1 MSGSRLEA
9 STHALTAE
17 LFAARTAA
25 RPQAVAV
32 VTGDVQLSYQD
43 VHDRARLVA
52 ARLRAAGVRPGDIVG
67 VCLDRGPDLLPALYG
82 IWRAGAAYL
91 PLDPALPADRIGYML
106 TDANAPLLVTRSA
119 HLARTEGFT
128 GTRLLLDVEEA
139 AEATP
144 DTDEP
149 AGATHPDQLAYVLY
163 TSGSTGRPK
172 GVMISH
178 GALHNLLSSVHE
190 SIAPARRAT
199 WLASTSVSFDISGLE
214 LHLPL
219 TTGGRV
225 VLASD
230 AEAKDAAALVKLVD
244 AHRVTHV
251 QATPSGWR
259 LLLAAGFDNYAV
271 TALAGGEPVT
281 VQLAAD
287 LQDKVQRLVNVYGP
301 TETTI
306 WSTYWEIPEN
316 AAAVSIGRP
325 LANTGT
331 YVLTEDLRRVPEGVT
346 GQLHIDGHGLAHGY
360 LGRPGLTADKFV
372 PNPYGPPG
380 SRLYRTGDLA
390 RVLPDGTLECL
401 GRIDSQVKIRGYR
414 IELGEIEAVL
424 TAHPG
429 VREAVVTVRET
440 DAGEKSL
447 VGYLVPA
454 EGGAVPEPSELR
466 AHLAADLPD
475 YMVPAAFVTVERV
488 PLTNSGKVDH
498 RALPAPDLAAFAAE
512 RYVAPRTPVE
522 ERLAAVWS
530 DVLELPQVSAED
542 SFFELGGD
550 SIRAVRLV
558 GALREA
564 GYDVSIPDVFEHRTV
579 ATLAV
584 HLAGRASGQSL
595 IAAVE
600 PFALIGDRDR
610 ERLPADVVDAYPLS
624 QVQTGMLVE
633 MLASA
638 DEHVYQNINSFRIPD
653 AEPFDEAALRA
664 ALAIVAAR
672 HDILRTSVALTG
684 YAQPLQLVHARAEVP
699 LSVHDIR
706 KLTDRQQAAL
716 TTAFVADE
724 HAAGFDM
731 TNAPLMRIAVHIE
744 ARDAWRLTVGYQ
756 HAIADGWSL
765 NSLLMELL
773 DCYRTLRD
781 GGEPAPHT
789 EPSVRFADFIAAEQA
804 SLSSESDQSF
814 WQDVLDRHTPAAV
827 PASWA
832 DPSAEVRNHG
842 LQVPYGD
849 LEEGL
854 RAVAASA
861 RTSLKSVLLA
871 AHLKVLGMLTVE
883 ESFHTGVVYHGRLEA
898 PGADRV
904 LGMHLNTLPFPASRG
919 AARTWRE
926 LVEGVYRQE
935 TEIWSHRRYP
945 LPAIQRAAGNSREL
959 LTILFEY
966 LDFHQVDTDTVDVQA
981 TMGDGSNEFALTAVA
996 SGGAF
1001 SLLSSTDVVGRA
1013 NLERLGGMYRSVLEA
1028 MAADPDGDAGAVFL
1042 SDAERSLLGGWA
1054 SGGRAEWP
1062 AGTVLDLFE
1071 AQAVTTPDAVA
1082 VVAGEVELSYREVE
1096 ERANQVARHL
1106 LAAGAVADSLVGVCL
1121 ERGPELVPV
1130 LLGIWK
1136 AGAAYL
1142 PLDPTL
1148 PTERRA
1154 FILEDTR
1161 AQILVTDTASA
1172 FDGTTLLVN
1181 ELAEGPTTAP
1191 ARETDPAQLAYV
1203 IYTSGSTGR
1212 PKGVMI
1218 HHAGLVNYLAWTVD
1232 TYASHGTGGAPLFS
1246 SISFDLGIP
1255 DLFTPLICG
1264 QAVTLLPDGIDT
1276 ASLGAALAE
1285 AGPFSFVKLTP
1296 GHLDLLTHQ
1305 LSAEQA
1311 HDLAGVVI
1319 AAGDNF
1325 PVSLAERWR
1334 ELAGADGTKVATEYG
1349 PTEITIGNSG
1359 LIIDTLPVTEAIP
1372 LGAPIPNTGMYVL
1385 TEDLQHTPI
1394 GVAGE
1399 VHIDGTG
1406 LARGYL
1412 GRPDLTAEKFLPNPH
1427 GPAGSRLYRTGD
1439 LARFLPDGTLE
1450 TLGRIDNQVK
1460 IRGYRIELG
1469 EIEARLREHPHV
1481 RDAVVAVRTLGTGEK
1496 SLTAYLVL
1504 ADGVALDAAAVRE
1517 HLGAALPDYMVPPV
1531 YQPIDRIPLTAN
1543 GKVDHRALPA
1553 PELDAFATEKY
1564 AAPAGPVEERL
1575 AAVWSE
1581 VLGVPR
1587 VGSTDN
1593 FFALGGDSIRAV
1605 QVLSACREAGLS
1617 LAVWMILQATSLA
1630 ELATMVTVEPG
1641 SDDIPL
1647 TPSQHNTAADASRT
1661 VRLPLSAQAEPVLL
1675 ANALDSV
1682 VRHHQVLH
1690 ATLVPA
1696 TGAQPPVLRPVP
1708 EAPTG
1713 LLRFLDLRTAAADG
1727 HAAAITEALAEAR
1740 AALDPSRASTVRAT
1754 LVRVDDR
1761 KPDELWLTVHALA
1774 ADTGSFE
1781 VLAEDLDSAYRQ
1793 LASGEEPVLPAPATP
1808 WQLWARQSAEQAL
1821 SPELLDQGERWLAR
1835 PPATALPTEHPNRTS
1850 HTNDNDD
1857 DVTTATTVTVLPAD
1871 LTAVLLTDPRPAHPV
1886 LATLGRTL
1894 TRWTGGDRI
1903 EIDVLTDPRHD
1914 PDLGPALSR
1923 TVGPLADTHPVS
1935 LRLPADR
1942 DTAATVAAVSRQ
1954 LRALPAPVHGYGLL
1968 RHLAPDTDLA
1978 AELAALPPAQV
1989 RFSWTPSNPA
1999 PTPAPAL
2006 TLSPALTPAP
2016 TTGNDLVLAPGHLA
2030 PDASPSHLL
2039 HVDAHVEDDRL
2050 YLRWTYRPAVH
2061 TAATVHRL
2069 ADEQLAELSN
2079 HLRTRTTTTG
2089 PTSRPTAT
2097 TPSDPVPG
2105 LMARHA
2111 VPGASIALLENGEVT
2126 SVRSYGV
2133 LGTDDPTPVTADT
2146 LFPAGSISKHVTT
2159 FLVLR
2164 LASEGVLDLDRD
2176 INEYLTSW
2184 QTPPGTP
2191 DIGLGNST
2199 GPITARLLLS
2209 NQSGLAPH
2217 PPLDDNY
2224 LRHEPFPTLL
2234 DVLNGRAPAKTPP
2247 VRRTDAP
2254 GEVFRLNPLNFS
2266 VLQQAMADAT
2276 GTAFPEL
2283 ARHWLLEPLGMAA
2296 SGFDPVLPD
2305 TTGRAFARGHAA
2317 DGTPVPHGFVVHPE
2331 PAAGGLWTTA
2341 ADLARLAAE
2350 IRRCYLGRPGGLVG
2364 QELVHRM
2371 LTPLGGRNYGWSTIL
2386 DGTGTGADLE
2396 FGHGGQAL
2404 GYQAM
2409 TGLRVRSGTGAV
2421 LLSNGAGGRE
2431 LVRHLLATVWSGQ
2444 RTLGRLWQQAID
2456 EATAR
2461 EQAID
2466 EATARE
2472 QGA

>member
-9 STHALTAE
+9 SNHALTGE

-52 ARLRAAGVRPGDIVG
+52 ARLRAAGVRRGDIVG

-106 TDANAPLLVTRSA
+106 TDAGAPLLVTQSA

-128 GTRLLLDVEEA
+128 GTRLLLDTDETTEESD
-139 AEATP
+139 EP
-144 DTDEP
+144 DIDEP
-149 AGATHPDQLAYVLY
+149 AEATHPDQLAYVLY

-190 SIAPARRAT
+190 SIAPSRRAT

-230 AEAKDAAALVKLVD
+230 AEAKDAAALIKLVD

-306 WSTYWEIPEN
+306 WSTYWEIPAN

-331 YVLTEDLRRVPEGVT
+331 YVLTEDLRRVPDGVT

-360 LGRPGLTADKFV
+360 LGRPGLTAGTFV

-380 SRLYRTGDLA
+380 ARLYRTGDLA

-454 EGGAVPEPSELR
+454 DGGAAPEPSELR
-466 AHLAADLPD
+466 AHLATDLPE
-475 YMVPAAFVTVERV
+475 YMVPAAFVTIERV

-530 DVLELPQVSAED
+530 QVLELPQVSAED

-579 ATLAV
+579 ATLAT
-584 HLAGRASGQSL
+584 HLDGRATGHSL
-595 IAAVE
+595 IAAVA

-653 AEPFDEAALRA
+653 AQPFSAEAMRA
-664 ALAIVAAR
+664 ALATVAAR

-684 YAQPLQLVHARAEVP
+684 YAQPLQLVHAHAAIP

-706 KLTDRQQAAL
+706 ELTKQQQAVL
-716 TTAFVADE
+716 TTAFVDKE
-724 HAAGFDM
+724 HATGFDM
-731 TNAPLMRIAVHIE
+731 MNAPLLRVAVHVE
-744 ARDAWRLTVGYQ
+744 ADDAWRLTVGYQ

-773 DCYRTLRD
+773 DCYRILRD
-781 GGEPAPHT
+781 GGEPAPHAR
-789 EPSVRFADFIAAEQA
+789 PSVRFADFIAAEQV
-804 SLSSESDQSF
+804 SLSSESDQTF

-827 PASWA
+827 PASWS
-832 DPSAEVRNHG
+832 DSSAEVRNHG

-854 RAVAASA
+854 RALAASA

-871 AHLKVLGMLTVE
+871 AHLKVLGMVSGE

-904 LGMHLNTLPFPASRG
+904 LGMHLNTLPFPVSRG
-919 AARTWRE
+919 TARTWRE

-966 LDFHQVDTDTVDVQA
+966 LDFHQVDTDTVDTSA
-981 TMGDGSNEFALTAVA
+981 TMGDGSNEFALTAIA

-1001 SLLSSTDVVGRA
+1001 SLLSSTDVVGRE

-1028 MAADPDGDAGAVFL
+1028 MAGDPDGDAGAVFL
-1042 SDAERSLLGGWA
+1042 GEAERSLLDGWA
-1054 SGGRAEWP
+1054 SGGRVERP
-1062 AGTVLDLFE
+1062 TGTVLDLFE
-1071 AQAVTTPDAVA
+1071 AQAATTPEAVA
-1082 VVAGEVELSYREVE
+1082 VVAGGVELSYREVD
-1096 ERANQVARHL
+1096 ERANQVAHHL
-1106 LAAGAVADSLVGVCL
+1106 LSAGAVADSLVGVRL

-1148 PTERRA
+1148 PAERRA

-1161 AQILVTDTASA
+1161 AQILVTDAASA

-1181 ELAEGPTTAP
+1181 ELVEGPTTAP

-1218 HHAGLVNYLAWTVD
+1218 HHSGLANYLAWTVD

-1311 HDLAGVVI
+1311 RDLAGVVI

-1325 PVSLAERWR
+1325 PVSLAERWQQ
-1334 ELAGADGTKVATEYG
+1334 LAGVDGTKVATEYG

-1359 LIIDTLPVTEAIP
+1359 LIIDSLPVTEAIP

-1385 TEDLQHTPI
+1385 TNDLRPTPI

-1399 VHIDGTG
+1399 VYIDGAG

-1427 GPAGSRLYRTGD
+1427 GPAGSRLYQTGD

-1481 RDAVVAVRTLGTGEK
+1481 RDAVVAVRTLGSGEK
-1496 SLTAYLVL
+1496 SLIAYLVL
-1504 ADGVALDAAAVRE
+1504 ADGAVLDTATVRE
-1517 HLGAALPDYMVPPV
+1517 HLGAALPEYMVPTV

-1543 GKVDHRALPA
+1543 GKVDHRALPS
-1553 PELDAFATEKY
+1553 PELDAFATEEY
-1564 AAPAGPVEERL
+1564 VAPAGPVEERL
-1575 AAVWSE
+1575 ATVWSE
-1581 VLGVPR
+1581 VLGVRR

-1605 QVLSACREAGLS
+1605 QVLAACREAGLS

-1641 SDDIPL
+1641 TDDIPL
-1647 TPSQHNTAADASRT
+1647 TPSQHHSLTTTADASRT
-1661 VRLPLSAQAEPVLL
+1661 VRLPLGAQAEPALL
-1675 ANALDSV
+1675 AGALDSA
-1682 VRHHQVLH
+1682 VRHHQALH
-1690 ATLVPA
+1690 TSLVPA
-1696 TGAQPPVLRPVP
+1696 VGPQPPVLRPATG
-1708 EAPTG
+1708 APTD
-1713 LLRFLDLRTAAADG
+1713 LFRFLDLRTTAADG
-1727 HAAAITEALAEAR
+1727 HAAAITAALDEAR

-1774 ADTGSFE
+1774 ADSGSFE
-1781 VLAEDLDSAYRQ
+1781 LLAEDLDSAYRQ
-1793 LASGEEPVLPAPATP
+1793 LASGEEPVLPTPATP
-1808 WQLWARQSAEQAL
+1808 WQLWAGQLAEQAL

-1835 PPATALPTEHPNRTS
+1835 PPATALPTDRSDHPS
-1850 HTNDNDD
+1850 AE
-1857 DVTTATTVTVLPAD
+1857 TATTVTVLPAD
-1871 LTAVLLTDPRPAHPV
+1871 LTAALLSDPQPAHPV

-1894 TRWTGGDRI
+1894 ARWAGGDRI

-1968 RHLAPDTDLA
+1968 RHLGPDADLA

-1989 RFSWTPSNPA
+1989 RFSWTPSNPV
-1999 PTPAPAL
+1999 PATRNEL
-2006 TLSPALTPAP
+2006 I
-2016 TTGNDLVLAPGHLA
+2016 LAPGHLA
-2030 PDASPSHLL
+2030 PDASPAHLL
-2039 HVDAHVEDDRL
+2039 HVDTHVQDDHL

-2069 ADEQLAELSN
+2069 ADEQLAELST
-2079 HLRTRTTTTG
+2079 HLRTTTA
-2089 PTSRPTAT
+2089 PTAPTARPTPRASST
-2097 TPSDPVPG
+2097 APTDPVPE

-2133 LGTDDPTPVTADT
+2133 LGAEDPTPVTADT

-2184 QTPPGTP
+2184 QMPTSTTGT
-2191 DIGLGNST
+2191 GTGNST
-2199 GPITARLLLS
+2199 GPVTARLLLS

-2224 LRHEPFPTLL
+2224 PRHEPFPTLL

-2283 ARHWLLEPLGMAA
+2283 ARHWLLEPLGMTA
-2296 SGFDPVLPD
+2296 SGFDPVFPD
-2305 TTGRAFARGHAA
+2305 TTGRPFARGHAA
-2317 DGTPVPHGFVVHPE
+2317 DGTPVPDGFVVHPE
-2331 PAAGGLWTTA
+2331 AAAGGLWTTA

-2364 QELVHRM
+2364 QELVRRM

-2386 DGTGTGADLE
+2386 DGTGADLE

-2409 TGLRVRSGTGAV
+2409 TGLRTRSGTGAV

-2431 LVRHLLATVWSGQ
+2431 LVRYLLATVWSGQ
-2444 RTLGRLWQQAID
+2444 RALGRLWQQAID

-2461 EQAID
+2461 EQ
-2466 EATARE
+2466 
-2472 QGA
+2472 GA

>member
-9 STHALTAE
+9 SNHALTGE
-17 LFAARTAA
+17 LFAARAAA

-106 TDANAPLLVTRSA
+106 SDAGAPLLVTQSA

-128 GTRLLLDVEEA
+128 GTRLLLDTDETTDEIT
-139 AEATP
+139 EP
-144 DTDEP
+144 DADEP
-149 AGATHPDQLAYVLY
+149 AGATHPDHLAYVLY

-230 AEAKDAAALVKLVD
+230 AEAKDAAALIKLVD
-244 AHRVTHV
+244 AHRVTHI

-331 YVLTEDLRRVPEGVT
+331 YVLTEDLRRVPDGVT

-454 EGGAVPEPSELR
+454 HGGATPEPSELR
-466 AHLAADLPD
+466 AHLATDLPE
-475 YMVPAAFVTVERV
+475 YMVPAAFVTIERV

-530 DVLELPQVSAED
+530 EVLELPQVSAED

-564 GYDVSIPDVFEHRTV
+564 GYDVSIPDVFEHRTI
-579 ATLAV
+579 ATLAT
-584 HLAGRASGQSL
+584 HLDGRASGHSL
-595 IAAVE
+595 IAAVA

-653 AEPFDEAALRA
+653 AEPFDEAAMRA
-664 ALAIVAAR
+664 ALATVGTR

-684 YAQPLQLVHARAEVP
+684 YAQPLQLVHARAEIP

-706 KLTDRQQAAL
+706 ELTERQQAEL
-716 TTAFVADE
+716 TTSFVAEE

-731 TNAPLMRIAVHIE
+731 TDAPLLRVTVHIE
-744 ARDAWRLTVGYQ
+744 ADDAWRLTVGYQ
-756 HAIADGWSL
+756 HAVADGWSL

-781 GGEPAPHT
+781 GGEPAPHA
-789 EPSVRFADFIAAEQA
+789 EPSVRFADFIAAEQV

-814 WQDVLDRHTPAAV
+814 WQDVLDRHTPTAV

-854 RAVAASA
+854 RALAAGA

-871 AHLKVLGMLTVE
+871 AHLKVLGTLTVE

-926 LVEGVYRQE
+926 QVEGVYRQE

-966 LDFHQVDTDTVDVQA
+966 LDFHQVDTDTVDTSA
-981 TMGDGSNEFALTAVA
+981 TMGDGSNEFALTAIA
-996 SGGAF
+996 SGGTF

-1028 MAADPDGDAGAVFL
+1028 MAGDPDGDAGAVFL
-1042 SDAERSLLGGWA
+1042 TDAERSLLDGWA
-1054 SGGRAEWP
+1054 SGGRVERP
-1062 AGTVLDLFE
+1062 AGTVLELFE
-1071 AQAVTTPDAVA
+1071 AQAAATPDAVA
-1082 VVAGEVELSYREVE
+1082 VVVGDIKLSYRQVE
-1096 ERANQVARHL
+1096 ERANQVAHHL

-1148 PTERRA
+1148 PAERRA

-1161 AQILVTDTASA
+1161 ARILVTDTASS
-1172 FDGTTLLVN
+1172 FEGTTLLVN
-1181 ELAEGPTTAP
+1181 ELVEGPTTVP

-1218 HHAGLVNYLAWTVD
+1218 QHSGLVNYLAWTVD

-1264 QAVTLLPDGIDT
+1264 QAVTLLPDGLDT
-1276 ASLGAALAE
+1276 ASLGSALAE

-1305 LSAEQA
+1305 LSADQA

-1325 PVSLAERWR
+1325 PVSLAERWQQ
-1334 ELAGADGTKVATEYG
+1334 LAGADGTKVATEYG

-1359 LIIDTLPVTEAIP
+1359 LIIDELPTIEAVP

-1385 TEDLQHTPI
+1385 TEDLRPTPI

-1399 VHIDGTG
+1399 VYIDGAG

-1469 EIEARLREHPHV
+1469 EIEARLREHAQV
-1481 RDAVVAVRTLGTGEK
+1481 RDAVVAVRALGSGEK
-1496 SLTAYLVL
+1496 SLIAYPVL
-1504 ADGVALDAAAVRE
+1504 ADGATLDAAELRT
-1517 HLGAALPDYMVPPV
+1517 HLGAALPDYMVPTV
-1531 YQPIDRIPLTAN
+1531 YQPIDLIPLTAN
-1543 GKVDHRALPA
+1543 GKVDHRALPS
-1553 PELDAFATEKY
+1553 PELDAFASAEY
-1564 AAPAGPVEERL
+1564 VAPNGPVEERL
-1575 AAVWSE
+1575 ATVWSE

-1587 VGSTDN
+1587 IGSTDN

-1605 QVLSACREAGLS
+1605 QVLAACREAGLS

-1641 SDDIPL
+1641 TDDIPL
-1647 TPSQHNTAADASRT
+1647 TPSQHHALTTTASRT
-1661 VRLPLSAQAEPVLL
+1661 VRLPLSAQAESELL
-1675 ANALDSV
+1675 TSALDSV
-1682 VRHHQVLH
+1682 VRHHPVLH
-1690 ATLVPA
+1690 TSLVPA
-1696 TGAQPPVLRPVP
+1696 AGAQPPVLRPVTG
-1708 EAPTG
+1708 APTG
-1713 LLRFLDLRTAAADG
+1713 LLRFLDLRTTAADG
-1727 HAAAITEALAEAR
+1727 HAAAITDALDEAR
-1740 AALDPSRASTVRAT
+1740 AALDPNRASTVRAT

-1774 ADTGSFE
+1774 ADSGSFE

-1793 LASGEEPVLPAPATP
+1793 LASGKAQEPVLPAPAMP
-1808 WQLWARQSAEQAL
+1808 WQVWAGQLAEQAL

-1835 PPATALPTEHPNRTS
+1835 PPATALPTDGGDHPN
-1850 HTNDNDD
+1850 DDD

-1871 LTAVLLTDPRPAHPV
+1871 LTATLLADPRPAHPV

-1894 TRWTGGDRI
+1894 ARWAGGERI

-1923 TVGPLADTHPVS
+1923 TVGPLTDTHPVS

-1968 RHLAPDTDLA
+1968 RHLAPDADLA

-1989 RFSWTPSNPA
+1989 RFSWSPS
-1999 PTPAPAL
+1999 T
-2006 TLSPALTPAP
+2006 P
-2016 TTGNDLVLAPGHLA
+2016 TTAAGTELVLTPGHLP
-2030 PDASPSHLL
+2030 PDASPAHLL
-2039 HVDAHVEDDRL
+2039 HIDAHVQDDRL

-2069 ADEQLAELSN
+2069 ADEQLAELSA
-2079 HLRTRTTTTG
+2079 HLRTTTA
-2089 PTSRPTAT
+2089 PTARPTPRAGNT
-2097 TPSDPVPG
+2097 TPTDPVPE

-2126 SVRSYGV
+2126 SVRTYGV

-2184 QTPPGTP
+2184 QVPTGAPG
-2191 DIGLGNST
+2191 GST
-2199 GPITARLLLS
+2199 GPVTARLLLS

-2224 LRHEPFPTLL
+2224 PRHEPFPTLL
-2234 DVLNGRAPAKTPP
+2234 DVLDGRAPAKTPP
-2247 VRRTDAP
+2247 VRRADAP

-2266 VLQQAMADAT
+2266 VLQQAMADVT

-2283 ARHWLLEPLGMAA
+2283 ARHWLLEPLGMTA
-2296 SGFDPVLPD
+2296 SGFDPVFPD
-2305 TTGRAFARGHAA
+2305 TAGRPFARGHAA
-2317 DGTPVPHGFVVHPE
+2317 DGTPVPDGFVVHPE
-2331 PAAGGLWTTA
+2331 AAAGGLWTTA

-2364 QELVHRM
+2364 QELVERM

-2386 DGTGTGADLE
+2386 DGTGADLE

-2409 TGLRVRSGTGAV
+2409 TGLRARSGTGAV

-2431 LVRHLLATVWSGQ
+2431 LVRYLLATVWSGQ

-2461 EQAID
+2461 EQ
-2466 EATARE
+2466 
-2472 QGA
+2472 GA